1 MTWLDPHMSE
11 WVHQPTPF
19 MSVASACQFGDDWE
33 ESWLFACNHHCIHE
47 VAAACPHPKRTHQQV
62 AGAKLP
68 DGSFF
73 SRLAAAYPISLADK
87 LASTFCPFLRRG
99 GLVVALADWIQHIP
113 RNPTSVHA
121 PSDGLKMVAAHPVQ
135 LYGHFHNI
143 QIGSKLDTHDICES
157 STLAE
162 SLGVRIHG
170 ITGRVQPTA
179 ARDWRLDGALKAL
192 EMRPVITGEHLQV
205 IVGHMTVRALIH
217 RGLMCIIYI
226 FIEQSFERS
235 SVFGQAHC
243 YIPCAGQP
251 WSTHLRPI
259 TISISIWHTAGL

>member
-1 MTWLDPHMSE
+1 M
-11 WVHQPTPF
+11 
-19 MSVASACQFGDDWE
+19 
-33 ESWLFACNHHCIHE
+33 
-47 VAAACPHPKRTHQQV
+47 

-73 SRLAAAYPISLADK
+73 SRLTAAYPSAF
-87 LASTFCPFLRRG
+87 SPFLRRG
-99 GLVVALADWIQHIP
+99 GLVITLADWIQHIP

-121 PSDGLKMVAAHPVQ
+121 PSDGLKMVAAYPVQ

-170 ITGRVQPTA
+170 ITGQVQPTA
-179 ARDWRLDGALKAL
+179 ARDWRLDRTLKAL
-192 EMRPVITGEHLQV
+192 EMRPVITGEQLQV

-217 RGLMCIIYI
+217 RGLMGIIYI
-226 FIEQSFERS
+226 FIEQSFEKKQRLWASTLLHPLYRATLIHPSQTNYYFNFYLTYSRALRS
-235 SVFGQAHC
+235 VTMNGNKC
-243 YIPCAGQP
+243 
-251 WSTHLRPI
+251 L
-259 TISISIWHTAGL
+259 